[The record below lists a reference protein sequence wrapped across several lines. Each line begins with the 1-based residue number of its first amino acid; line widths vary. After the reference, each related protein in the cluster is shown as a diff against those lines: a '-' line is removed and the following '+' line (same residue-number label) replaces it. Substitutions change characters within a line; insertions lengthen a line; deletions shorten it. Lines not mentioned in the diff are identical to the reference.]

1 MDQLKPLQTRILNL
15 EAEVKR
21 LEWEN
26 STLLLKAR
34 QADSAN
40 QAKSDFL
47 AMISHE
53 IRTPM
58 NGVIGISELLLDT
71 ELQPR
76 QKHFA
81 QLIRASAASLMTL
94 INNLLDFSKIEADKM
109 ALDIEPFDLSAL
121 LEQLLT
127 LYQVTGKGKGLTV
140 AASID
145 PLLSRYYVGDGYRLR
160 QVLVNLLGNAVKF
173 TEQGT
178 ILLKVIR
185 EKTGREGDLL
195 RFEVQDSGAGIA
207 PEAIDKLFLPFSQV
221 DSSSTRRYGGS
232 GLGLS
237 ICAKLIKLMGGELGV
252 HSVVGKGSVFW
263 FNLPLVQSLAE
274 KGNALASQAL
284 PEMHMPIVL
293 DDEPKASLETDG
305 KIRLLIVDDE
315 ETNRIVM
322 KETFRNS
329 GVEVLTAN
337 NGQEAVDACRRARFN
352 LILMDCQMPVV
363 DGFAATRTI
372 LEESAGDTQGP
383 AIIALTADATP
394 ATKKRCQEMGMV
406 DYLIKPI
413 DFNKLQAILSDWL
426 PELRTSIVPGTE
438 ANTHDA
444 APKGQNVG
452 SAVINTAVLE
462 RLREHVGNIT
472 PVAGVF
478 LRSLERRLVE
488 LEQAIERNDADA
500 INKVAHTMKGSS
512 SQFGAE
518 ELTHFCLLAENMG
531 KSGNIQ
537 QIARIFTQIVA
548 AVGKVKLFFAEQLD

>member
-1 MDQLKPLQTRILNL
+1 
-15 EAEVKR
+15 
-21 LEWEN
+21 
-26 STLLLKAR
+26 
-34 QADSAN
+34 
-40 QAKSDFL
+40 
-47 AMISHE
+47 
-53 IRTPM
+53 
-58 NGVIGISELLLDT
+58 
-71 ELQPR
+71 
-76 QKHFA
+76 
-81 QLIRASAASLMTL
+81 
-94 INNLLDFSKIEADKM
+94 
-109 ALDIEPFDLSAL
+109 
-121 LEQLLT
+121 
-127 LYQVTGKGKGLTV
+127 
-140 AASID
+140 
-145 PLLSRYYVGDGYRLR
+145 
-160 QVLVNLLGNAVKF
+160 
-173 TEQGT
+173 
-178 ILLKVIR
+178 
-185 EKTGREGDLL
+185 
-195 RFEVQDSGAGIA
+195 
-207 PEAIDKLFLPFSQV
+207 
-221 DSSSTRRYGGS
+221 
-232 GLGLS
+232 
-237 ICAKLIKLMGGELGV
+237 V